1 MNSTADTRIEG
12 LVRCGRQT
20 PKKGDGATSATITTN
35 GVMACRGKKADGTLV
50 SDVEV
55 LVAALTITLDPDTG
69 IVTTGGTNETETYGD
84 ASFGVVVAMT
94 VSGSGTTSV
103 TVSYTIPFKL
113 TGGAVDGISTM
124 PNPVTVN
131 FIYTGE
137 EVEEE

>member
-1 MNSTADTRIEG
+1 
-12 LVRCGRQT
+12 
-20 PKKGDGATSATITTN
+20 
-35 GVMACRGKKADGTLV
+35 MACRGKKADGTLV

-103 TVSYTIPFKL
+103 TVSYTITFKL